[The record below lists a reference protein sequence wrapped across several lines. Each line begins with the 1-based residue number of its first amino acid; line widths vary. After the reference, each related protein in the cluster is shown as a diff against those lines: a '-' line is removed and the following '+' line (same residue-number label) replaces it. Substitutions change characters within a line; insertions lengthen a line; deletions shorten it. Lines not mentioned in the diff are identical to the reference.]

1 MQVSGKQVKK
11 PGPTGPPGA
20 PGKDG
25 PTGVPG
31 DAGAPGAPGKD
42 GAAGTPGAPGPAG
55 KDGTPGVNGPAG
67 VPGENGQ
74 PGPPG
79 QQGTAGQAGPPGR
92 QGPPGA
98 TGPQGED
105 GAEGPPGQQGPP
117 GPIAHVHVIH
127 HRHYDGGGDVG
138 AAINTHTGPYTYGSS
153 GGSYDKRASRWQGW
167 DKAPQQ
173 EARGDQEDEYTR
185 CVCYSVCTRAVVVG
199 MTWGLVWVWCGW
211 VSVGETLLEKT
222 RDYKSIPCPT
232 LSLSRPQRVTTSSP
246 PPQLL

>member
-1 MQVSGKQVKK
+1 MKK

-92 QGPPGA
+92 QGPAGA

-105 GAEGPPGQQGPP
+105 GAEGPPGQQGAP

-138 AAINTHTGPYTYGSS
+138 AAINTHTGPYTYGSG
-153 GGSYDKRASRWQGW
+153 GGSYDRRAARWQGW

-185 CVCYSVCTRAVVVG
+185 CVCDSVCTRAVVVG
-199 MTWGLVWVWCGW
+199 MTWGLVWVGDCG
-211 VSVGETLLEKT
+211 
-222 RDYKSIPCPT
+222 
-232 LSLSRPQRVTTSSP
+232 
-246 PPQLL
+246 